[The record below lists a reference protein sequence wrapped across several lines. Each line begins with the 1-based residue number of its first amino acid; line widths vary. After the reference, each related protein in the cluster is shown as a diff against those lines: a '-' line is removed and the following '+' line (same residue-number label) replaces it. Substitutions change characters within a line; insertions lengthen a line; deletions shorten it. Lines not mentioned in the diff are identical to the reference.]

1 MKLKSLILLALVGC
15 DEEAS
20 HHHHTGESEIA
31 IGCDHF
37 AYGEDQPRTATP
49 DAPDAQSTI
58 AAVHQR
64 FVVALPC
71 IHVRAGVVPV
81 ETCTQ
86 GDRAGDNQAIDP
98 LSEDMNTPFFAT
110 KDDYRRG
117 TNLAFVA
124 NEAGDFYFMLGEDL
138 PFAVEQDGTTLTP
151 AQVVV
156 PGDEC
161 AAAARVYQH
170 TLEAG
175 TYTLVIGPTE
185 ATELTLVPH
194 LAGQDHSH

>member
-37 AYGEDQPRTATP
+37 AYGEDQPRTATLDTP
-49 DAPDAQSTI
+49 GAEATL

-64 FVVALPC
+64 FVITLP
-71 IHVRAGVVPV
+71 A
-81 ETCTQ
+81 T
-86 GDRAGDNQAIDP
+86 
-98 LSEDMNTPFFAT
+98 EDTGA
-110 KDDYRRG
+110 K
-117 TNLAFVA
+117 LAFVA
-124 NEAGDFYFMLGEDL
+124 NESGDYYFMLGEVVPFEILQADAAGDL
-138 PFAVEQDGTTLTP
+138 TLTP
-151 AQVVV
+151 VEVVT
-156 PGDEC
+156 PGEEC
-161 AAAARVYQH
+161 TAAARVHRYQ
-170 TLEAG
+170 LEAG

>member
-20 HHHHTGESEIA
+20 HHHHTEESEVA

-37 AYGEDQPRTATP
+37 AYGEDQPRTATLETP
-49 DAPDAQSTI
+49 GAEATL

-64 FVVALPC
+64 FVITLP
-71 IHVRAGVVPV
+71 ATEGT
-81 ETCTQ
+81 E
-86 GDRAGDNQAIDP
+86 GAK
-98 LSEDMNTPFFAT
+98 LS
-110 KDDYRRG
+110 
-117 TNLAFVA
+117 FVA

-156 PGDEC
+156 PGEEC